1 MHKRGEWCIS
11 FQSLHLLKSCYL
23 YLDPDLW
30 LTVVFSVGILHDKS
44 FHVFIVAAEMEGG
57 QLGEL
62 YKCGY

>member
-1 MHKRGEWCIS
+1 MYFFPKPS
-11 FQSLHLLKSCYL
+11 FAKVLLPLSF
-23 YLDPDLW
+23 DPDLW